1 MQGKGVALMKIDN
14 YYFDNK
20 ELDIIKTALIQYV
33 VNTDIKREELM
44 IVELILEKFDGSKG
58 QITH

>member
-1 MQGKGVALMKIDN
+1 MKIDN

>member
-1 MQGKGVALMKIDN
+1 MQGKGVALMKIYN
-14 YYFDNK
+14 YFDNK